1 MGREREKISTECK
14 CDVESLRRAARNTK
28 LLAVTSVGEGC
39 ADVTLLYFIPT
50 KKGKRNVSTDMQA
63 ALFAE
68 RWRFFVPLNK
78 QNCEQ
83 KRSINVTIKV
93 IGQLT
98 NHLLEGSRK

>member
-1 MGREREKISTECK
+1 MGRERKKISTECK

-50 KKGKRNVSTDMQA
+50 EKEKETSQLTCKLLCLQRGGV
-63 ALFAE
+63 
-68 RWRFFVPLNK
+68 FFVPLNK
-78 QNCEQ
+78 RNCEQ
-83 KRSINVTIKV
+83 KRSINVTIQG

-98 NHLLEGSRK
+98 NHLLKGSRK